1 MVVAPVCAV
10 CVAAVLAAV
19 PFASAAAP
27 PRLAVRAA
35 AVIEESTGRRLLG
48 VNADASVPIA
58 SATKIMTALLVLE
71 HARLA
76 QDVTMPAVF
85 FSSVD
90 SQLGLAPGER
100 MSVRDLLLAMLLP
113 SADDAAYDLAYNV
126 GGRSVA
132 RFVAMMNARAAR
144 LGLTHTHYTTPVGL
158 DTAGNFSSASDLVR
172 LAGFVLTH
180 EPWFARAVALRG
192 AVLRSGPVRF
202 VVNRDALLSVPWVHG
217 VKTGHTLGAGYVL
230 VSSGTQR
237 GMTLVSAVLGT
248 DSIAAR
254 DANALAALDYGFAN
268 FSLMPVLRSASVVAR
283 PLVSGVSGLR
293 ALVVAGGTVSAVIAR
308 GDRVSLRLSWSRA
321 RPFVGPLRRGAVVGS
336 AAVVAG
342 GAVVGRVPLV
352 LAAAVPAPSSS
363 AAGALALL
371 LLLALAAAVGF
382 WLVRRRQL
390 ELAARRR
397 ERVRMRGRR
406 ARALADE
413 LDALGEGSDP
423 DPVSASV
430 SVSVSASASAEVAR
444 P

>member
-1 MVVAPVCAV
+1 MRRGLLVVV
-10 CVAAVLAAV
+10 AVLAAWIVV
-19 PFASAAAP
+19 PAADGAVP

-35 AVIEESTGRRLLG
+35 AVIEESTGRQLLG

-76 QDVTMPAVF
+76 QDVTMPNVF

-132 RFVAMMNARAAR
+132 RFVAMMNARAAQ

-158 DTAGNFSSASDLVR
+158 DTAGNFSSAADLVR

-180 EPWFARAVALRG
+180 EPWFARAVALKSAALG
-192 AVLRSGPVRF
+192 SGPVRF
-202 VVNRDALLSVPWVHG
+202 VVNRDTLLSVPWVHG

-230 VSSGTQR
+230 VSSGTQ
-237 GMTLVSAVLGT
+237 GAMTLVSAVLGT
-248 DSIAAR
+248 GSIAAR

-268 FSLMPVLRSASVVAR
+268 FRLVTVLRSGSVIAR
-283 PLVSGVSGLR
+283 PLVSGVSGLQ
-293 ALVVAGGTVSAVIAR
+293 ALAVAGGSVSGVLAR
-308 GDRVSLRLSWSRA
+308 GDRVSLRVSWSRS
-321 RPFVGPLRRGAVVGS
+321 RPLLGPLRHGAVVGS
-336 AAVVAG
+336 VAVVAG
-342 GAVVGRVPLV
+342 GVVVGRVPLV
-352 LAAAVPAPSSS
+352 LGAAVPAPSSS
-363 AAGALALL
+363 AAGVIAVLV
-371 LLLALAAAVGF
+371 LLAVLAFVCG

-390 ELAARRR
+390 ELASRRR
-397 ERVRMRGRR
+397 ERVRSRDRR
-406 ARALADE
+406 ARVLADE
-413 LDALGEGSDP
+413 LEALREGGSGDA
-423 DPVSASV
+423 
-430 SVSVSASASAEVAR
+430 VSVSAEVAQS
-444 P
+444 